1 VTPRFKVKFTTAIC
15 GLLVLAL
22 LTGRASP
29 GFPLLKVS
37 TAIGRAIHQ
46 TFSPQPSKPAA
57 PVVATVARASG
68 FALSDIPPDY
78 LGLYIT
84 AAKRC
89 PALTWQV
96 LAGIGK
102 VETDHGRTPAPGVHS
117 GVNSYGCC
125 SGPMQFN
132 IRNGPPS
139 TWDTYG
145 DGNPTHVY
153 QPQYAIPAAANKL
166 CTDALNHP
174 TSIRRDPCP
183 TVTGTPAQHAALL
196 AYNHACWYVH
206 QVLTLATRYT
216 TTPTAATTP
225 GNTGNTGNTPSPPVD
240 AFTRALAANPRLQT
254 TSSHGCNPKADL
266 ANPQLDLRIQ
276 SLLVILSQRWTV
288 RISCIHTGH
297 TKHVEATTRISN
309 HYVWRA
315 IDIDQVNHQPV
326 GPGASQTKALLDFLD
341 TLQGP
346 LRPVEVGSPF
356 QIGHRPFFTN
366 QAHQEHIHIGYGPL

>member
-1 VTPRFKVKFTTAIC
+1 MSARVKLTGGGVVAV
-15 GLLVLAL
+15 LLVLAL
-22 LTGRASP
+22 LGGVASP
-29 GFPLLKVS
+29 GFSVGAAPGVV
-37 TAIGRAIHQ
+37 GRAVVQ
-46 TFSPQPSKPAA
+46 LLRPPRPALA
-57 PVVATVARASG
+57 AEVEPELTVSASA

-89 PALTWQV
+89 PALTWQL

-102 VETDHGRTPAPGVHS
+102 VETDHGRTPAPGVHT

-166 CTDALNHP
+166 CTDGLQHP
-174 TSIRRDPCP
+174 TTIRTDPCP
-183 TVTGTPAQHAALL
+183 TVTGTPAQHQAVL

-216 TTPTAATTP
+216 TTPTPQT
-225 GNTGNTGNTPSPPVD
+225 SPPTID
-240 AFTRALAANPRLQT
+240 PIDPFTRALATNPHLQT
-254 TSSHGCNPKADL
+254 TSSHGCNTKPDL
-266 ANPQLDLRIQ
+266 GNPQLDLRIQ
-276 SLLVILSQRWTV
+276 SLLVILSQHWTL

-297 TKHVEATTRISN
+297 TKHVEGTTRISN
-309 HYVWRA
+309 HYLWRA
-315 IDIDQVNHQPV
+315 IDIDQINHQPV
-326 GPGASQTKALLDFLD
+326 RAGATNTKALLDYLD
-341 TLQGP
+341 QLQGP
-346 LRPVEVGSPF
+346 LRPIEVGSPF
-356 QIGHRPFFTN
+356 AISHRPFFTN

>member
-1 VTPRFKVKFTTAIC
+1 VSPSFKVKCTSAIC

-37 TAIGRAIHQ
+37 TAVGRAIQQ
-46 TFSPQPSKPAA
+46 TLAPKPSKPAA
-57 PVVATVARASG
+57 PVVATVARASA
-68 FALSDIPPDY
+68 FALADIPSRY
-78 LGLYIT
+78 LALYIS
-84 AAKRC
+84 AAHTC
-89 PALTWQV
+89 PALSWQL

-102 VETDHGRTPAPGVHS
+102 VETDHGRTNAPGVHS
-117 GVNSYGCC
+117 GVNNYGCC

-153 QPQYAIPAAANKL
+153 QPQHAIPAAANKL
-166 CTDALNHP
+166 CTDGLATP
-174 TSIRRDPCP
+174 TTTHTDPCP
-183 TVTGTPAQHAALL
+183 TVTGTPAQHHAIL

-216 TTPTAATTP
+216 TT
-225 GNTGNTGNTPSPPVD
+225 TPSPTPTPTVQPVD
-240 AFTRALAANPRLQT
+240 AFTRALAANPHLHTTQT
-254 TSSHGCNPKADL
+254 HGCNPRADL

-276 SLLVILSQRWTV
+276 SLLAILAEHWTL

-297 TKHVEATTRISN
+297 SKHVEATTRVSN

-315 IDIDQVNHQPV
+315 IDIDQVNQQPV
-326 GPGASQTKALLDFLD
+326 HPGASQTRALLDYLD
-341 TLQGP
+341 NLQGP
-346 LRPVEVGSPF
+346 LRPIEVGAPF
-356 QIGHRPFFTN
+356 PINHRPFFTN

>member
-1 VTPRFKVKFTTAIC
+1 VSPSFKVKCTTAIC

-37 TAIGRAIHQ
+37 TAVGRAIHQ
-46 TFSPQPSKPAA
+46 TLSPKPSKPAA
-57 PVVATVARASG
+57 PVVATVARASA
-68 FALSDIPPDY
+68 FALSDIPSDY

-89 PALTWQV
+89 PALSWQL

-102 VETDHGRTPAPGVHS
+102 VETNHGRTPAPGVHT
-117 GVNSYGCC
+117 GVNTYGCC

-166 CTDALNHP
+166 CTDGLQHP
-174 TSIRRDPCP
+174 TTTRADPCP
-183 TVTGTPAQHAALL
+183 TVTGTPAQHTAILH
-196 AYNHACWYVH
+196 YNHACWYVH

-216 TTPTAATTP
+216 TTTPTP
-225 GNTGNTGNTPSPPVD
+225 QPVPPVPPVPPPD
-240 AFTRALAANPRLQT
+240 AFTRALAANPHLHTTQT
-254 TSSHGCNPKADL
+254 HGCNTHADL

-276 SLLVILSQRWTV
+276 SLLAILAEHWTL

-297 TKHVEATTRISN
+297 SKHVEGTTRISN

-315 IDIDQVNHQPV
+315 IDIDQVNQQAVH
-326 GPGASQTKALLDFLD
+326 PGASQTRALLNYLD
-341 TLQGP
+341 NLQGP
-346 LRPVEVGSPF
+346 LRPIEVGSPF
-356 QIGHRPFFTN
+356 PINHRPFFTN
-366 QAHQEHIHIGYGPL
+366 QAHQQHIHIGYGPL

>member
-46 TFSPQPSKPAA
+46 TLSPKPSKPAS
-57 PVVATVARASG
+57 PVVATVARASA

-89 PALTWQV
+89 PALTWQL

-102 VETDHGRTPAPGVHS
+102 VETDHGRTPAPGVHT

-166 CTDALNHP
+166 CTDGLQHP
-174 TSIRRDPCP
+174 TTIHHDPCP
-183 TVTGTPAQHAALL
+183 TVTGTPAQHQAVL

-216 TTPTAATTP
+216 TTPQTTP
-225 GNTGNTGNTPSPPVD
+225 TTPPTPPTID
-240 AFTRALAANPRLQT
+240 PIDPFTRALTKNPHLQT
-254 TSSHGCNPKADL
+254 TSSHGCNTKPDL
-266 ANPQLDLRIQ
+266 GNPQLDLRIQ
-276 SLLVILSQRWTV
+276 SLLVILSQHWTL

-309 HYVWRA
+309 HYLWRA

-326 GPGASQTKALLDFLD
+326 RAGATNTKALLDYLD
-341 TLQGP
+341 QLQGP
-346 LRPVEVGSPF
+346 LRPIEVGSPF
-356 QIGHRPFFTN
+356 AISHRPFFTN

>member
-1 VTPRFKVKFTTAIC
+1 VSPSFKVKCTTAIC
-15 GLLVLAL
+15 GLLALAL

-37 TAIGRAIHQ
+37 TAVGRAIHQ
-46 TFSPQPSKPAA
+46 TLSPKPSKPAA
-57 PVVATVARASG
+57 PVVATVARASA
-68 FALSDIPPDY
+68 FALSDIPSDY

-89 PALTWQV
+89 PALTWQL

-102 VETDHGRTPAPGVHS
+102 VETDHGRTPAPGVHT
-117 GVNSYGCC
+117 GVNTYGCC

-166 CTDALNHP
+166 CTDGLQHP
-174 TSIRRDPCP
+174 TTRPDPCP
-183 TVTGTPAQHAALL
+183 TVTGTPAQHTAIL

-216 TTPTAATTP
+216 TTTPTTP
-225 GNTGNTGNTPSPPVD
+225 TPTVQPVD
-240 AFTRALAANPRLQT
+240 AFTRALAANPHLHTTQT
-254 TSSHGCNPKADL
+254 HGCNPRADL

-276 SLLVILSQRWTV
+276 SLLAILAQHWTL

-297 TKHVEATTRISN
+297 SKHVEATTRVSN

-315 IDIDQVNHQPV
+315 IDIDQVNQQPV
-326 GPGASQTKALLDFLD
+326 HPGASQTRALLDYLD
-341 TLQGP
+341 NLQGP
-346 LRPVEVGSPF
+346 LRPIEVGAPF
-356 QIGHRPFFTN
+356 PINHRPFFTN

>member
-1 VTPRFKVKFTTAIC
+1 VTRSFKAKCTTAIC

-29 GFPLLKVS
+29 GFPLLKVGS
-37 TAIGRAIHQ
+37 AVGRAIQQ
-46 TFSPQPSKPAA
+46 TLSPKPDKPAA
-57 PVVATVARASG
+57 PALATVARASG

-78 LGLYIT
+78 LGWYIT

-89 PALTWQV
+89 PALTWQL

-102 VETDHGRTPAPGVHS
+102 VETNHGRTNAPGVHT
-117 GVNSYGCC
+117 GINTFGCC

-166 CTDALNHP
+166 CTDALATPQSVHH
-174 TSIRRDPCP
+174 DPCP
-183 TVTGTPAQHAALL
+183 TVAGTPAQHAAVH

-206 QVLTLATRYT
+206 QVLSIATRYT
-216 TTPTAATTP
+216 TQPPTTTP
-225 GNTGNTGNTPSPPVD
+225 VID
-240 AFTRALAANPRLQT
+240 AFTRALAHNPKLQT
-254 TSSHGCNPKADL
+254 TLSHGCNPTTDL
-266 ANPQLDLRIQ
+266 GNPQLDLRIQ
-276 SLLVILSQRWTV
+276 SLLTLISQRWTI
-288 RISCIHTGH
+288 RLSCIHTGH
-297 TKHVEATTRISN
+297 TKHVEGTSRISN

-326 GPGASQTKALLDFLD
+326 QPGASQTKALLDWLD
-341 TLQGP
+341 SLQGP
-346 LRPVEVGSPF
+346 LRPSEIGSPF
-356 QIGHRPFFTN
+356 AISHQPYFTN

>member
-1 VTPRFKVKFTTAIC
+1 MSPSFKVKCTTAIC

-29 GFPLLKVS
+29 GFPLLEVS
-37 TAIGRAIHQ
+37 TAVGRAIHQ
-46 TFSPQPSKPAA
+46 TLSPKPNKPAA

-68 FALSDIPPDY
+68 FALSDIPSGY

-89 PALTWQV
+89 PALSWQL

-117 GVNSYGCC
+117 GINSFGCC
-125 SGPMQFN
+125 AGPMQFN
-132 IRNGPPS
+132 TRNGPPS

-166 CTDALNHP
+166 CTDGLNNPATVH
-174 TSIRRDPCP
+174 TDPCP
-183 TVTGTPAQHAALL
+183 TVVGTPAQHHAIL

-216 TTPTAATTP
+216 TTPTPAAP
-225 GNTGNTGNTPSPPVD
+225 ATPSPVVVD
-240 AFTRALAANPRLQT
+240 AFTRALAHNPHLQT
-254 TSSHGCNPKADL
+254 TQSHGCNPTTDL
-266 ANPQLDLRIQ
+266 TNPQLDLRIQ
-276 SLLVILSQRWTV
+276 SLLAILAEHWTL

-297 TKHVEATTRISN
+297 TKYVEATTRISN

-326 GPGASQTKALLDFLD
+326 NPAATQTQALLSYLD
-341 TLQGP
+341 KLQGP
-346 LRPVEVGSPF
+346 LRPIEVGSPIAINH
-356 QIGHRPFFTN
+356 QPYFTN
-366 QAHQEHIHIGYGPL
+366 QAHQHHIHIGYGPL